1 MSKIRVITLSS
12 AAVLLIALIAGKLIN
27 QAHGDTTQ
35 NAYIGVI
42 PVSGFILET
51 APFIHHIEESGTLMG
66 RRESIL
72 SAESGGQIEQIF
84 VEVGDDVRQGQA
96 LLKLDDE
103 LLELE
108 SERAT
113 IAYEKAKLDFE
124 RVEKLYNEKSISESD
139 YEGARL
145 NLKGMEVQQRFAKK
159 TYEDATIRAPYAGT
173 ISARMT
179 EVGQMIDRGQPVFQI
194 VDMQKLKLPI
204 SVPESEIK
212 NISVGATAI
221 IYVEALN
228 DSFPAEITSV
238 GSRAQQGARTF
249 PVELSLD
256 AANGLKSGMFARA
269 RIFAG
274 VDSSSLLI
282 PRAATLPDVGR
293 TVVFVSKN
301 GKAVKVPVKVLGMS
315 DDRFAIQGLAA
326 GDTVIVTGN
335 QLLSQ
340 GSDLSLTLQ

>member
-1 MSKIRVITLSS
+1 MSKTRTITFSA

-27 QAHGDTTQ
+27 QAHGDTAQ
-35 NAYIGVI
+35 DAYIGVI

-51 APFIHHIEESGTLMG
+51 APFVHYIEESGTLMG

-84 VEVGDDVRQGQA
+84 AEVGDDVRQGQA

-108 SERAT
+108 SERAL

-145 NLKGMEVQQRFAKK
+145 GMKAAEVQHRYAKK

-194 VDMQKLKLPI
+194 VDMQQLKLPI
-204 SVPESEIK
+204 SVAESEIQ
-212 NISVGATAI
+212 NIAVGATASV
-221 IYVEALN
+221 YVEALN

-238 GSRAQQGARTF
+238 GARAKSGARTF

-256 AANGLKSGMFARA
+256 AADGLKSGMFARA
-269 RIFAG
+269 NIYAG
-274 VDSSSLLI
+274 VDSASLLI

-293 TVVFVSKN
+293 TVVFVARN
-301 GKAVKVPVKVLGMS
+301 GKAVKLPVKILGMS
-315 DDRFAIQGLAA
+315 EDRMSVSGLSV
-326 GDTVIVTGN
+326 GDTIIVTGN